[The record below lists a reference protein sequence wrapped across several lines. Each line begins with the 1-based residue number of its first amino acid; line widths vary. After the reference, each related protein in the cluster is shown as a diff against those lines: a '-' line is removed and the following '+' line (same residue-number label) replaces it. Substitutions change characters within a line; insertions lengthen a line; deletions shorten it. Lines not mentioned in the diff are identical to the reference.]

1 MQTMVIIGIMI
12 VLVNIVCWR
21 IVLPHIVQGR
31 IHAFQSELVEKYYE
45 EIENM
50 YRTMRMWKHN
60 YHNHLQVMNAY
71 LSMHQLEDLAHYLE
85 EMQGEMAQMEVII
98 KTGNIQV
105 DAILNSKISLMK
117 KYDIVVDATAI
128 VPSEMMIS
136 GTELS
141 VLLGNLL
148 DNALE
153 ACLKIKEP
161 SERFVRIYI
170 DVFKRQLY
178 ICITNAMVGRA
189 YAQNG
194 LWRSTKNSRHG
205 FGILSIDHIAK
216 KYNGYINRKSEEGVF
231 ATEIML
237 PIA

>member
-1 MQTMVIIGIMI
+1 MQCIVIMSMI
-12 VLVNIVCWR
+12 IILINSACW
-21 IVLPHIVQGR
+21 IILLPHIVQRR

-71 LSMHQLEDLAHYLE
+71 LSMHQLDELEHYLK
-85 EMQGEMAQMEVII
+85 EMQGEMAQMEVIL
-98 KTGNIQV
+98 KTGNVQV

-117 KYDIVVDATAI
+117 KYDIAVDATAI
-128 VPSEMMIS
+128 VPAEMMIS

-153 ACLKIKEP
+153 ACLKVKEP
-161 SERFVRIYI
+161 SGA
-170 DVFKRQLY
+170 L
-178 ICITNAMVGRA
+178 
-189 YAQNG
+189 
-194 LWRSTKNSRHG
+194 
-205 FGILSIDHIAK
+205 
-216 KYNGYINRKSEEGVF
+216 
-231 ATEIML
+231 
-237 PIA
+237 